1 MVINVLQLLCGAC
14 TMSAGKPKSC
24 TAGFVATIR
33 GKHANK
39 LAVFA
44 EVLCDAFHRRN
55 AQAGE
60 DSFVASLAR
69 I

>member
-1 MVINVLQLLCGAC
+1 
-14 TMSAGKPKSC
+14 MSAGKPKSC